1 MGRFRNLETG
11 VVVSVDDSKDERF
24 AVGFEPAAAGDEKP
38 TSSKAPAKRSAAKKS
53 E

>member
-24 AVGFEPAAAGDEKP
+24 TSGWEPAESESKASGRKP
-38 TSSKAPAKRSAAKKS
+38 ASSKSDK
-53 E
+53 